1 MRTHIFTDAERDA
14 LLRWL
19 SGTLARADSPLLHTT
34 LGRLRRSEKRLI
46 QDIRLLTLA
55 LRRLRLQPKLRR
67 RPDDMDTTL
76 SLAPIPIH
84 PPRDRIITYISL
96 IRPFHEAQTMANDRD
111 AATGRRL
118 KAIELA
124 ARIGAALAGAGED
137 EPDELVDQL
146 EKLKQEPAP

>member
-14 LLRWL
+14 LHRWL
-19 SGTLARADSPLLHTT
+19 SGTLNRADSPLLHTT

-46 QDIRLLTLA
+46 QDIRLFTLA
-55 LRRLRLQPKLRR
+55 LRRLRLAPKLRR
-67 RPDDMDTTL
+67 RPDDMDATL
-76 SLAPIPIH
+76 SLAPILIH

-96 IRPFHEAQTMANDRD
+96 IRPFYEAQTMANDHE
-111 AATGRRL
+111 ATTGRRL
-118 KAIELA
+118 KAIEMA

-146 EKLKQEPAP
+146 EKLKREPAS